1 MDASALR
8 AGVVRKSIAGTSG
21 AARELSMIKHVSQRS
36 ILMGRFWVAL
46 LALAIGGSWGCGGSN
61 SFAGGPGT
69 TPTPTPTP
77 VPTPTPTGLPAG
89 TIGLKVLDT
98 SVPPGGIFQFQL
110 SNTEPKPIGHG
121 STRPQV
127 PSGPVRGVAVNDP
140 SGKAAGIAVI
150 NTSVSPTDI
159 KLQLS
164 SPDALLGTD
173 ITYPVVT
180 MSMPLS
186 GSLTPGATFPISIDK
201 ANTSF
206 FDSSKAYTTIEFAPG
221 TLTIAPAGSAYVSD
235 VLPAGGLLPDRTL
248 IKVFGAGFNA
258 NTKVSIEGT
267 TIVPADQTLVNSGE
281 IDVKI
286 CNGTVAD
293 TATVC
298 PNNGGSMQ
306 LDGERVRVKDT
317 NTNFVIEYYTY
328 LRADDEPGSSANAQV
343 NLVHPMFSRVTYLSA
358 TIPLVVSA
366 TQFTGLSLQNTS
378 ASDSGIKIELL
389 DASNASLANVSF
401 ILHGLGSGTAG
412 KKITRDVIADWF
424 PSPPAGAA
432 KVRVT
437 VTSGPAVQVLGM
449 LGDTSAGT
457 IVPVIP
463 Q

>member
-1 MDASALR
+1 
-8 AGVVRKSIAGTSG
+8 
-21 AARELSMIKHVSQRS
+21 
-36 ILMGRFWVAL
+36 
-46 LALAIGGSWGCGGSN
+46 
-61 SFAGGPGT
+61 
-69 TPTPTPTP
+69 
-77 VPTPTPTGLPAG
+77 
-89 TIGLKVLDT
+89 
-98 SVPPGGIFQFQL
+98 
-110 SNTEPKPIGHG
+110 
-121 STRPQV
+121 
-127 PSGPVRGVAVNDP
+127 
-140 SGKAAGIAVI
+140 
-150 NTSVSPTDI
+150 
-159 KLQLS
+159 
-164 SPDALLGTD
+164 
-173 ITYPVVT
+173 
-180 MSMPLS
+180 MPLS
-186 GSLTPGATFPISIDK
+186 ASLTPGATFPISIDT

-206 FDSSKAYTTIEFAPG
+206 FDASKAYTAIEFAPG
-221 TLTIAPAGSAYVSD
+221 TLTIAPVGSPYVSD

-248 IKVFGAGFNA
+248 IKIFGAGFNKDT
-258 NTKVSIEGT
+258 TKISIEGT

-343 NLVHPMFSRVTYLSA
+343 SLVHPMFSRLTYLSA

-366 TQFTGLSLQNTS
+366 TQFTGLSLQNTN
-378 ASDSGIKIELL
+378 ALDSGIKIELL
-389 DASNASLANVSF
+389 DASDVSLANTSF

-424 PSPPAGAA
+424 PSPPAGAV

>member
-1 MDASALR
+1 
-8 AGVVRKSIAGTSG
+8 
-21 AARELSMIKHVSQRS
+21 MIEQGKKRS
-36 ILMGRFWVAL
+36 IRMEKLWVTV
-46 LALAIGGSWGCGGSN
+46 LALTISACWGCGGGSA
-61 SFAGGPGT
+61 SAGGP

-77 VPTPTPTGLPAG
+77 VATPTPPATAAG
-89 TIGLKVLDT
+89 TIGMKVLDT

-127 PSGPVRGVAVNDP
+127 PTGPVRGVAVNDP

-150 NTSVSPTDI
+150 DTSVSPSNI
-159 KLQLS
+159 KIQLS

-173 ITYPVVT
+173 ITYPVIT

-186 GSLTPGATFPISIDK
+186 GSLTPGATFPISIDT
-201 ANTSF
+201 ANTSL
-206 FDSSKAYTTIEFAPG
+206 FDATKAYTTLEFAPG
-221 TLTIAPAGSAYVSD
+221 TLTIAPVGSPYISD

-267 TIVPADQTLVNSGE
+267 NIVPADQILVNSGE

-293 TATVC
+293 AATVC
-298 PNNGGSMQ
+298 PNNSGTFQ

-317 NTNFVIEYYTY
+317 NTNFVLEYYTY
-328 LRADDEPGSSANAQV
+328 LRADDVAGSSANSLV
-343 NLVHPMFSRVTYLSA
+343 NLVHPMFSRLTYLSA
-358 TIPLVVSA
+358 TIPLVNSG
-366 TQFTGLSLQNTS
+366 TQFTGLSLQNTNS
-378 ASDSGIKIELL
+378 QDAGIKIELL
-389 DASNASLANVSF
+389 DSGNVSLANVSF
-401 ILHGLGSGTAG
+401 ILPGLTGTAG

-424 PSPPAGAA
+424 PSPPAGATQV
-432 KVRVT
+432 KVT

-449 LGDTSAGT
+449 LGDTSTG
-457 IVPVIP
+457 IVTPVIP

>member
-1 MDASALR
+1 
-8 AGVVRKSIAGTSG
+8 
-21 AARELSMIKHVSQRS
+21 MIKHVSQRS
-36 ILMGRFWVAL
+36 ILMGKFWVAL
-46 LALAIGGSWGCGGSN
+46 LALAIGGSWGCGGGSA
-61 SFAGGPGT
+61 SAGGP

-77 VPTPTPTGLPAG
+77 VPTPTPAPAPLPAG

-127 PSGPVRGVAVNDP
+127 PSGPVRGVAINDP

-180 MSMPLS
+180 ISMPLS
-186 GSLTPGATFPISIDK
+186 GSLTPGATFPISIDT
-201 ANTSF
+201 ANTSL
-206 FDSSKAYTTIEFAPG
+206 FDSSKAYTAIEFAPG
-221 TLTIAPAGSAYVSD
+221 TLTIAPVGSPYVSD

-248 IKVFGAGFNA
+248 IKIFGAGFNA
-258 NTKVSIEGT
+258 NTRVSIEGT
-267 TIVPADQTLVNSGE
+267 TVIFPADQTLVNSGE

-298 PNNGGSMQ
+298 PNNGGTMQ
-306 LDGERVRVKDT
+306 LDGERVRVKDK
-317 NTNFVIEYYTY
+317 NTNFVLEYYTY
-328 LRADDEPGSSANAQV
+328 LRADDEPGSSANTQV

-358 TIPLVVSA
+358 TIPLVASA
-366 TQFTGLSLQNTS
+366 TQFTGLSLQNTN

-401 ILHGLGSGTAG
+401 ILHGLGAGTAG

-432 KVRVT
+432 KVRAT
-437 VTSGPAVQVLGM
+437 VTSGPAVQALGM

>member
-1 MDASALR
+1 M
-8 AGVVRKSIAGTSG
+8 
-21 AARELSMIKHVSQRS
+21 ELSMIKDVSQRP

-61 SFAGGPGT
+61 SFAGGP

-77 VPTPTPTGLPAG
+77 VPTPTPTPASLPAG

-186 GSLTPGATFPISIDK
+186 ASLTPGTTFPISIDTAK
-201 ANTSF
+201 TSF
-206 FDSSKAYTTIEFAPG
+206 FDSTKAYTAIEFAPG
-221 TLTIAPAGSAYVSD
+221 TLRIAPVGSPYVSD

-248 IKVFGAGFNA
+248 IKIFGAGFNA

-267 TIVPADQTLVNSGE
+267 TIVPADETLVNSGE

-298 PNNGGSMQ
+298 PNNGGTMQ

-328 LRADDEPGSSANAQV
+328 LRANDEPGSSANAQV

-366 TQFTGLSLQNTS
+366 TQFTGLSLQNTN
-378 ASDSGIKIELL
+378 AADSGIKIELL
-389 DASNASLANVSF
+389 DASNTSLANVSF

-412 KKITRDVIADWF
+412 RKITRDVIADWF
-424 PSPPAGAA
+424 PSPPAGATQ
-432 KVRVT
+432 VRVT

>member
-1 MDASALR
+1 MA
-8 AGVVRKSIAGTSG
+8 V
-21 AARELSMIKHVSQRS
+21 
-36 ILMGRFWVAL
+36 
-46 LALAIGGSWGCGGSN
+46 
-61 SFAGGPGT
+61 
-69 TPTPTPTP
+69 
-77 VPTPTPTGLPAG
+77 
-89 TIGLKVLDT
+89 LKT

-127 PSGPVRGVAVNDP
+127 PTGPVRGVAVNDP

-150 NTSVSPTDI
+150 DTSVSPSNI
-159 KLQLS
+159 KIQLS

-173 ITYPVVT
+173 ITYPVIT
-180 MSMPLS
+180 LSMPLS
-186 GSLTPGATFPISIDK
+186 NTLTPGTTFPLSIDT

-206 FDSSKAYTTIEFAPG
+206 FDATKAYTTLEFAPG
-221 TLTIAPAGSAYVSD
+221 TLTIAPVGSPYVSD

-248 IKVFGAGFNA
+248 IKIFGAGFNA
-258 NTKVSIEGT
+258 NTRVSIEGT
-267 TIVPADQTLVNSGE
+267 TIILPADQTLVNSGE
-281 IDVKI
+281 IDVRI

-298 PNNGGSMQ
+298 PNNGVFMQ

-317 NTNFVIEYYTY
+317 NTNFVLEYYTY
-328 LRADDEPGSSANAQV
+328 LRADDEPGSSATALV

-358 TIPLVVSA
+358 TIPLVNSGA
-366 TQFTGLSLQNTS
+366 QFTGLSLQNTN
-378 ASDSGIKIELL
+378 ATDSGIKIELL
-389 DASNASLANVSF
+389 DASNNSLANTSF

-424 PSPPAGAA
+424 SSPPAGATQV
-432 KVRVT
+432 KVT

-449 LGDTSAGT
+449 LGDTSIGVVT
-457 IVPVIP
+457 PVIP

>member
-1 MDASALR
+1 
-8 AGVVRKSIAGTSG
+8 
-21 AARELSMIKHVSQRS
+21 MIKHVSQRS

-61 SFAGGPGT
+61 SFAGGPGS

-77 VPTPTPTGLPAG
+77 VPTPTPAPLPAG

-127 PSGPVRGVAVNDP
+127 PAGPVRGVAVNDP

-159 KLQLS
+159 KLQLT

-186 GSLTPGATFPISIDK
+186 ASLTPGATFPISIDK

-206 FDSSKAYTTIEFAPG
+206 FDASKAYTAIEFAPG
-221 TLTIAPAGSAYVSD
+221 TLTIAPVGSPYVSD
-235 VLPAGGLLPDRTL
+235 VLPAGGLLPDRTP
-248 IKVFGAGFNA
+248 IKIFGAGFNKD
-258 NTKVSIEGT
+258 TRISIEGT
-267 TIVPADQTLVNSGE
+267 TIVPADQTFVNSGE

-343 NLVHPMFSRVTYLSA
+343 NLVHPMFSRLTYLSA

-366 TQFTGLSLQNTS
+366 TQFTGLSLQNTN
-378 ASDSGIKIELL
+378 ALDSSIKVELL
-389 DASNASLANVSF
+389 DAGNNSLANTSF
-401 ILHGLGSGTAG
+401 ILHGLGAGTAG

-424 PSPPAGAA
+424 PSPTAGAA
-432 KVRVT
+432 KVLVT